1 MSSSSPSCTTTSL
14 TEVKDSTSSATEG
27 SSNEQRL
34 VCGIC
39 GSVVLLAGAGR
50 WSDREEL
57 LPLCRQQK
65 DVATQKETVSGFWTV
80 RNMYDFENVGFTNSV
95 DGMKYLTCADCE
107 YGPIGFLDTETKIH
121 YVSPARVSYK

>member
-1 MSSSSPSCTTTSL
+1 MSSSSPSSTTTSL
-14 TEVKDSTSSATEG
+14 TEVKESTSSATEG
-27 SSNEQRL
+27 SANEQRL
-34 VCGIC
+34 VCSIC

-50 WSDREEL
+50 WSDRVEI

-65 DVATQKETVSGFWTV
+65 DVATQKEKVTGFWTV

-107 YGPIGFLDTETKIH
+107 YGPIGFLDVDTKIH